1 MTIMLDMKSESLKV
15 EKGKFEFACVK
26 CNLSFKMTK
35 DLKANVA
42 TSGYSRKQILQLHK
56 VQILLFHRWSP

>member
-1 MTIMLDMKSESLKV
+1 MTFMLDMKSESLKV

-35 DLKANVA
+35 DLKANDA
-42 TSGYSRKQILQLHK
+42 TSG
-56 VQILLFHRWSP
+56 